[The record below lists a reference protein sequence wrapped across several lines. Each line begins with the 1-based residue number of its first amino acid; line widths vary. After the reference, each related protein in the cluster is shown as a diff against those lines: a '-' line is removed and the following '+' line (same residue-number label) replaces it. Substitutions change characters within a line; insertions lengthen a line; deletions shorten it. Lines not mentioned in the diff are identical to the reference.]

1 MPQQHLD
8 KVPTGYMR
16 KSKGWLTP
24 EKTPQQSAVNSIRKQ
39 NTELKDRLAQLE
51 AAVEA
56 FTAKKGK
63 K

>member
-1 MPQQHLD
+1 
-8 KVPTGYMR
+8 MR

-24 EKTPQQSAVNSIRKQ
+24 EKTPQQSAVNRIRKQ

-51 AAVEA
+51 AAVDSLVN
-56 FTAKKGK
+56 KKGK